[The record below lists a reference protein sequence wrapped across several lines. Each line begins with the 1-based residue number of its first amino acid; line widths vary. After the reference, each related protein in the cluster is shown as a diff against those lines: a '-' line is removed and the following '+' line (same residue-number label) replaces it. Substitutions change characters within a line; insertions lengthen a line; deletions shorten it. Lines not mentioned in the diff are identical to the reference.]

1 MRARI
6 LLLVPAW
13 AFLTLALAGGGC
25 ATSDRGASWA
35 GDADVAAPPP
45 SADTLAR
52 YHPTERSPWNR
63 ERSDQEQRWFRDVG
77 RKY

>member
-13 AFLTLALAGGGC
+13 ACLTLALAGGGC

-35 GDADVAAPPP
+35 GDAHIAAPTP
-45 SADTLAR
+45 SADTLSR
-52 YHPTERSPWNR
+52 YHAAVPSPWDR
-63 ERSDQEQRWFRDVG
+63 ERSDQEQRWFRDAG